1 MALISTKKKFNHFLI
16 LNLQLVAENEI
27 LSKELKISKTE
38 FDILKGILD
47 GASSTSSQQGSSSQS
62 NENESHLKILEL
74 EGKNDK
80 LNALYLDSSDKVMFL
95 I

>member
-1 MALISTKKKFNHFLI
+1 MI
-16 LNLQLVAENEI
+16 AENEI

-38 FDILKGILD
+38 FDVLKGILD
-47 GASSTSSQQGSSSQS
+47 GASTSSQQASSSKS
-62 NENESHLKILEL
+62 KENESHLKILEL

-80 LNALYLDSSDKVMFL
+80 LNALYLDSRDKVYS